1 MERIWGLG
9 RVVLFS
15 STADT
20 AWNDLPVRLS
30 FVPLMHRAL
39 GSIVQRQ
46 DEGLNIQVGEKFTR
60 RVGTEYLDRQA
71 TFTKP
76 GQAEALRDV
85 GRVEIVDGRPVL
97 QYGQTDF
104 AGVYEAAV
112 VDPALTVKFAA
123 HANPAESSMDELS
136 PAQLGTIRSVAQ
148 VVEWSPNM
156 DLKGL
161 VQKDRTGLEFWLPIA
176 ILALVVAGTES
187 YLAQLFSREK

>member
-1 MERIWGLG
+1 M
-9 RVVLFS
+9 
-15 STADT
+15 
-20 AWNDLPVRLS
+20 RLS
-30 FVPLMHRAL
+30 FVPLVHRTL

-46 DEGLNIQVGEKFTR
+46 DEGLNIRVGEKFAR
-60 RVGTEYLDRQA
+60 RVGTEYLDRSA

-85 GRVEIVDGRPVL
+85 GRVEIADGRPML
-97 QYGQTDF
+97 QYNQTDF

-112 VDPALTVKFAA
+112 IDPPLTVKFAA
-123 HANPAESSMDELS
+123 QANSAESSMDELS
-136 PAQLGTIRSVAQ
+136 PAQLNTIKSAAQ
-148 VVEWSPNM
+148 VVQWSSNM

-176 ILALVVAGTES
+176 IVALLVAGTET